1 MEPTGTFRVRFEGLS
16 LAEANRAAVELQS
29 MIQRSGQP
37 DITAEVVKDR
47 QDTQDF
53 GTTLLLVLGTDSVIT
68 LSKAIYNYV
77 SKRGDKVV
85 IETTDGR
92 VLATGSGAANID
104 VAQTTTALRTQIR
117 A

>member
-1 MEPTGTFRVRFEGLS
+1 VRFEGMS
-16 LAEANRAAVELQS
+16 YADANRAAAELQS
-29 MIQRSGQP
+29 MIQRSAQP
-37 DITAEVVKDR
+37 GITADVIKDR
-47 QDTQDF
+47 EDTQDF
-53 GTTLLLVLGTDSVIT
+53 GATLLLVLGTEAVIT

-85 IETTDGR
+85 IETADGR

-104 VAQTTTALRTQIR
+104 VADTVTAMRTQIH